1 MGEMGGDEDPGEAD
15 AHLDATEQ
23 GPQSS
28 RQVPV
33 KIQARMSRFILKEA
47 ALRIS
52 RSFSSN
58 ITINTVSVCS
68 LLTA

>member
-28 RQVPV
+28 LQVPV

-52 RSFSSN
+52 RS
-58 ITINTVSVCS
+58 
-68 LLTA
+68 L